1 MNNYKHN
8 GNGTTTII
16 VESKT
21 HGTFN
26 ITIDTEDYHPKVEGR
41 RWHIEKA
48 YTQKYKDVFYVR
60 SNIKRLVGKSRQT
73 TTIRLHRLI
82 TNAPKGM
89 QVDHI
94 SGNTLDNTKANL
106 RIVTN
111 RENQENRARN
121 QAGASKY
128 KGVVEIKSRTKIPKP
143 SRWMARASIDGE
155 NKYLGTYAFEESAAE
170 EYDLEVCRLREII
183 NPSRQLNYPERL
195 KEYKEHLEKNSSE
208 S

>member
-1 MNNYKHN
+1 MNKFKHN

-16 VESKT
+16 IESKT

-26 ITIDTEDYHPKVEGR
+26 ITIDTEDHPKVEGR
-41 RWHIEKA
+41 RWHIEKDNS
-48 YTQKYKDVFYVR
+48 QKYKDVFYVR

-111 RENQENRARN
+111 RENQENRASH

-143 SRWMARASIDGE
+143 SRWMARIRVSGE
-155 NKYLGTYAFEESAAE
+155 KKYLGTYTTQEEAARA
-170 EYDLEVCRLREII
+170 YDLGVVRFREVV
-183 NPSRQLNYPERL
+183 NARQLNFPERL
-195 KEYKEHLEKNSSE
+195 NEYLKEIARDEK
-208 S
+208 

>member
-73 TTIRLHRLI
+73 TTI
-82 TNAPKGM
+82 
-89 QVDHI
+89 
-94 SGNTLDNTKANL
+94 
-106 RIVTN
+106 IVTN